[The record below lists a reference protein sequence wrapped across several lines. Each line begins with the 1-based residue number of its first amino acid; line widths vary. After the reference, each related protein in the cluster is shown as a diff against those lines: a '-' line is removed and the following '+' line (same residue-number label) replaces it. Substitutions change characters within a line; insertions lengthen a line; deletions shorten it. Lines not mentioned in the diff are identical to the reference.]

1 MKTRNTIVSAVIA
14 LLSAGWLFPMW
25 LGVSTCLSFWTK
37 EVWPTLLQQQYPG
50 NSFPFL
56 AFAGDCFAWGFAWLG
71 VVVVFWSYVGFSAFL
86 RLGEARA

>member
-1 MKTRNTIVSAVIA
+1 MNTRNTIVSAVVA

-25 LGVSTCLSFWTK
+25 LGVSTCLSFWSLEGGPMLPGRQT
-37 EVWPTLLQQQYPG
+37 G

-71 VVVVFWSYVGFSAFL
+71 VVVVFWSYVGFSAVL
-86 RLGEARA
+86 RLGEVRA